1 MADPKLK
8 DAPNPDVQTEDEEI
22 VDGPDD
28 AIGDESDDPEADA
41 GDGDEGDGDES
52 GGAVDD
58 LLDHAPGADEGRK
71 GGSPEV
77 RQPSRAEQRIRRLN
91 EDAKAAK
98 EEAAAARREAAELK
112 ALVAGRMTDEQRR
125 AEADRR
131 ALMSPDERHE
141 DDLKRLE
148 TRLGNELGTI
158 RFQSW
163 DSGDRSSFEDK
174 CARNP
179 ALAAVADEAERTLAS
194 ERAAGRAGA
203 TRETIAMYLI
213 GKQAIERGARAKGKQ
228 VKRAV
233 EDRARQVARPGAN
246 RSDVAG
252 GRERSGEKSAR
263 NKRVE
268 SYDL

>member
-8 DAPNPDVQTEDEEI
+8 DAPNPDDQTEDEEI

-41 GDGDEGDGDES
+41 GDGDAGDGDES

-58 LLDHAPGADEGRK
+58 LIDNAPGADEGRK
-71 GGSPEV
+71 GGQDQV
-77 RQPSRAEQRIRRLN
+77 RQPSRAERRIRALN
-91 EDAKAAK
+91 EDTKAAR
-98 EEAAAARREAAELK
+98 EEAAAARREAAELR
-112 ALVAGRMTDEQRR
+112 ALVSGRQTDEQRR

-148 TRLGNELGTI
+148 TRLGNELGTLK
-158 RFQSW
+158 FQSW
-163 DSGDRSSFEDK
+163 DSSDRSSFEAK

-179 ALAAVADEAERTLAS
+179 ALAAVADQVEQTLKS
-194 ERAAGRAGA
+194 ERAAGRGVISREMLAEWCIGHNALANGGRHKA
-203 TRETIAMYLI
+203 TQTKKAAE
-213 GKQAIERGARAKGKQ
+213 
-228 VKRAV
+228 
-233 EDRARQVARPGAN
+233 ARQRQQARPGSS

-252 GRERSGEKSAR
+252 GRERSSDKSAR